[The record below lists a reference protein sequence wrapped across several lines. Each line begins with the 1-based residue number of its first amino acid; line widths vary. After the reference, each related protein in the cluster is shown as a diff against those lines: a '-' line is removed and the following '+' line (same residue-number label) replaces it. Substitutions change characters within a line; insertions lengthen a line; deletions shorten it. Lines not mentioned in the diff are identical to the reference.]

1 MNYIHAE
8 ISNKLN
14 FYGNK
19 SPFELIGKYGSPLY
33 VYNESVIRSK
43 CNELK
48 NIIDYPDFAINYSPK
63 ANSNIEILKIV
74 KDEGLLVD
82 AVSAGEIYADMKAG
96 FSPDQILYVCNNV
109 TAEELSYA
117 IKCGVK
123 ISVDSLSQLELF
135 GKLNPGGEVAIRINP
150 GIGAGH
156 HKKVITGGLS
166 TKFGIDIKFIAD
178 IKEALN
184 RYNLSLTG
192 INQHIGSLFMDSGP
206 YLKSAEIIM
215 DIVRQFDNIKF
226 IDFGGGFGIPY
237 NKQNNELPLDL
248 RKLGE
253 KLGRII
259 NKWAKTYGRHVTFII
274 EPGRYIV
281 AESAILLGSVTAI
294 KSNYNIKYIGTDIG
308 FNVLPRPMI
317 YDSHHD
323 IEIYRNNNI
332 LSAKTENVWVV
343 GNMCETGDII
353 AKDRALPEIFEDD
366 IIGILDSGAYAYS
379 MSSNYNNR
387 LRPAEVLIDKNGNDR
402 LIRKEETFEDLVDNF
417 I

>member
-8 ISNKLN
+8 ISKKLN
-14 FYGNK
+14 FYGK
-19 SPFELIGKYGSPLY
+19 ADPFKLIEKYGSPLY
-33 VYNESVIRSK
+33 VYNESVIRNK

-48 NIIDYPDFAINYSPK
+48 GLIDYPDFAINYSPK

-74 KDEGLLVD
+74 KNEGLLVD
-82 AVSAGEIYADMKAG
+82 AVSAGEIYVDIKAG

-135 GKLNPGGEVAIRINP
+135 GRINPGGEVAIRINP

-166 TKFGIDIKFIAD
+166 TKFGIDIKYID
-178 IKEALN
+178 QVKKVLKKYNIKLI
-184 RYNLSLTG
+184 G

-206 YLKSAEIIM
+206 YLKSAEITLAIA
-215 DIVRQFDNIKF
+215 RQFEYLRF
-226 IDFGGGFGIPY
+226 IDFGGGFGVPY
-237 NKQNNELPLDL
+237 NKQNKEPRLDL
-248 RKLGE
+248 KELGE
-253 KLGRII
+253 KLGQII
-259 NKWAKTYGRHVTFII
+259 NKWTETYGRQLTFII

-281 AESAILLGSVTAI
+281 AESAILLGTVTAI
-294 KSNYNIKYIGTDIG
+294 KTNYDLKYIGTDIG

-317 YDSHHD
+317 YGSHHD
-323 IEIYRNNNI
+323 IEIYRSTDERSTKN
-332 LSAKTENVWVV
+332 ENVWIV

-353 AKDRALPEIFEDD
+353 AKDRPLPEIFEND
-366 IIGILDSGAYAYS
+366 IIGILDSGAYAFS

-387 LRPAEVLIDKNGNDR
+387 LRPAEVLIDEKGNDR
-402 LIRKEETFEDLVDNF
+402 LIRKKETFEDLIGNF

>member
-1 MNYIHAE
+1 MNYNYAE
-8 ISNKLN
+8 ISHKLN
-14 FYGNK
+14 FYGNTT
-19 SPFELIGKYGSPLY
+19 PFKLVEKYGSPLY

-48 NIIDYPDFAINYSPK
+48 KLIDYPDFSVIYSPK

-74 KDEGLLVD
+74 KNEGLLVD
-82 AVSAGEIYADMKAG
+82 AVSSGEIFVDLKAG
-96 FSPDQILYVCNNV
+96 FNPDQIFYVCNNV
-109 TAEELSYA
+109 SAEELSYA
-117 IKCGVK
+117 IKSGVK
-123 ISVDSLSQLELF
+123 ISVDSLSQLELL
-135 GKLNPGGEVAIRINP
+135 GRLNPGSKVAIRINP

-166 TKFGIDIKFIAD
+166 TKFGIDIKFID
-178 IKEALN
+178 DVKKILD
-184 RYNLSLTG
+184 RYKLILTG

-206 YLKSAEIIM
+206 YLKSAEIIL
-215 DIVRQFDNIKF
+215 DIARQFESIKF
-226 IDFGGGFGIPY
+226 IDFGGGFGVPY
-237 NKQNNELPLDL
+237 NKQNNEPPLDL

-253 KLGRII
+253 KLGQII
-259 NKWAKTYGRHVTFII
+259 GNWTKTYGRQVTFII

-281 AESAILLGSVTAI
+281 AESAILLGRVTAI
-294 KSNYNIKYIGTDIG
+294 KLNYNLKYIGTDIG

-323 IEIYRNNNI
+323 IEIYRNNA
-332 LSAKTENVWVV
+332 LKSAKTENVWIV

-353 AKDRALPEIFEDD
+353 AKDRPLPEIFEND
-366 IIGILDSGAYAYS
+366 IIGILDSGAYAFS

-387 LRPAEVLIDKNGNDR
+387 LRPAEVLIDKNGNDK
-402 LIRKEETFEDLVDNF
+402 LIRKREMFEDLVDKF